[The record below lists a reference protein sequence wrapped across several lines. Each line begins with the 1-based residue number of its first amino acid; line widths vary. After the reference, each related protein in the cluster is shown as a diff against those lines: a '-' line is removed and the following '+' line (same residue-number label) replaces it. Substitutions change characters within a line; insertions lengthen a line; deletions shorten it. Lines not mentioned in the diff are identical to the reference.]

1 MLTIFNRRELL
12 ITFSTEEQARVRD
25 ILAQNGIDY
34 RIKTVNPSARSAVGA
49 SGRSRTGSFG
59 INTNCAYQYSIYVH
73 KKDYALAQ
81 SLL

>member
-12 ITFSTEEQARVRD
+12 TTFSMEEQDRVRD

-34 RIKTVNPSARSAVGA
+34 RIKTVNPTTRATFGA
-49 SGRSRTGSFG
+49 SGRSRMGSLGVNMDFS
-59 INTNCAYQYSIYVH
+59 YQYSIYVH
-73 KKDYALAQ
+73 KKDVALAQ

>member
-1 MLTIFNRRELL
+1 MLTVFNRRELL
-12 ITFSTEEQARVRD
+12 TTFSMAEQNRVRD
-25 ILAQNGIDY
+25 ILAQNHIDY
-34 RIKTVNPSARSAVGA
+34 RIKTVNPSARSTFGA

-59 INTNCAYQYSIYVH
+59 INMDCAYQYSIYVH